1 MSKKGLFIL
10 ICLSFALNLACQNAV
25 KTNEN
30 INSVANV
37 KESADIPPG
46 FSTSP
51 VPMSSNSTPGIPD
64 PKLINAN
71 SLQKGMTPIPG
82 IPDPKTIGKTP
93 VPKKTPPIPGIP
105 DEETLKKQMNT
116 IIKDANIVNNP
127 PKSQSVN
134 SNRLVNKSK
143 LRKLNP

>member
-1 MSKKGLFIL
+1 MSKKVLFIL
-10 ICLSFALNLACQNAV
+10 ICLSFALNLACQNAA
-25 KTNEN
+25 KSNEN
-30 INSVANV
+30 VNSVANV

-51 VPMSSNSTPGIPD
+51 LPPSGNSTLGIPD
-64 PKLINAN
+64 PQSINAN
-71 SLQKGMTPIPG
+71 NLPKGTSPIPG

-105 DEETLKKQMNT
+105 DEATLKKQMNT
-116 IIKDANIVNNP
+116 IIKDVNVVNNP
-127 PKSQSVN
+127 PKSQSGN
-134 SNRLVNKSK
+134 SNRPVNKSK